1 MNRTGLTYRLWLIV
15 IALTGGILLFSCSG
29 KDKRTAVIP
38 EAGALYLDCQVNA
51 EEGDDKLT
59 VLIRFRVEEEGY
71 SVTLPA
77 GAAVYLDDEKLI
89 PDSSRLTGSFYELH
103 KPIPEFEGSHTISL
117 LDKGKKIYEREFE
130 FHPMLLL
137 TGLADTLSRQ
147 DLVLELKGL
156 QKEDYVRVIA
166 TDTLFSSEGI
176 NRLDTVRE
184 GRLTIRAGDF
194 SALVSGPVQ
203 LLLLREFETPFR
215 EDPGATGKLA
225 ISYQLRREFML
236 ED

>member
-1 MNRTGLTYRLWLIV
+1 MNRTGLTYRLWFIV
-15 IALTGGILLFSCSG
+15 IALTGGILLFSCAG
-29 KDKRTAVIP
+29 KDKKARVIR

-59 VLIRFRVEEEGY
+59 VLIRFRDGEDGN
-71 SVTLPA
+71 SVTLPE
-77 GAAVYLDDEKLI
+77 GTAVYLDDEKLI
-89 PDSSRLTGSFYELH
+89 PDSSRLTGSFYEIH
-103 KPIPEFEGSHTISL
+103 KPIPEFEGRHTIFL
-117 LDKGKKIYEREFE
+117 LDKGKKIYEQGLE

-184 GRLTIRAGDF
+184 GRLIIRAGDF
-194 SALVSGPVQ
+194 NTLVSGPVQ
-203 LLLLREFETPFR
+203 LLLLREFEIPLR
-215 EDPGATGKLA
+215 KDSGATGKLA
-225 ISYQLRREFML
+225 LRYQLRREFML
-236 ED
+236 KD